1 MSGFDIGL
9 TGLEAARRAID
20 LIGSNIANASTEGY
34 HKQEMITAPLHVGGK
49 GGAAGGVKVV
59 DTRRAIDT
67 LIEREYIL
75 QQPLLGQSAQELST
89 LKLLENAMG
98 DIDTQGLMLSIEGY
112 FNAMRELAAQPNS
125 PALRYQAVWAADGLS
140 DQFRHVGTFVADLEN
155 AVAIE
160 AKGLMREA
168 NALIEEIARLNGQA
182 RELIAQNKGA
192 NAIRDMR
199 DQAIAELGELVDIQV
214 TGLSDPGGAIG
225 LSVWGTPVV
234 VGSNAMLLD
243 AELIGSTG
251 DLGISARGAS
261 FYQTEVRGG
270 RIGGLLALR
279 NELLP
284 NVSDSLDALAQE
296 IVTRTNQY
304 HVQGLGEAGSFT
316 DITGRPA
323 STEALSA
330 WDGWGT
336 DVTAGT
342 INLRVT
348 NKITDAVTLHQIAV
362 DGTSTLVSVAADL
375 DALAEINAEVADYAL
390 HIESANATQYGFD
403 FLPVPVLDTTTNPW
417 TASVQPEL
425 GGTYTGDTNE
435 IYTFTVLGPG
445 APGSSAEIGVDQGLS
460 VEVRNGANE
469 LVRTVTVGL
478 GYAAG
483 DTLDV
488 GRGLKLAFQD
498 GSLTIGE
505 KFEVSATALSD
516 TSGILAAAGVNTL
529 FFGTTATTIGVRTEI
544 LDDPRLLAT
553 SLSVTGDDNANVTR
567 IADLVDTS
575 LQQLGYV
582 TPTDYFRQLITGLG
596 QDITFRQL
604 RYDSLESAMA
614 QLESERERISG
625 VDINEEAAKMVM
637 YEKMFQGMAKFLSI
651 QNELL
656 NSLMDLL

>member
-390 HIESANATQYGFD
+390 HIESANATQYEFD